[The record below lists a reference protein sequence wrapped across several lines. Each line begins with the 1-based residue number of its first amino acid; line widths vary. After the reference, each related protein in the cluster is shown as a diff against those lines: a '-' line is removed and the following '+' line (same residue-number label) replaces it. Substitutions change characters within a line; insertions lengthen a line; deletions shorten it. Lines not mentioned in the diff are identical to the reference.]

1 MKIAIIG
8 AGNVGGALAKTFSR
22 AGHSVVIADR
32 DPEEAGQLAAQV
44 GGTGTAD
51 LGRAASQAE
60 VVVLAVPFAASA
72 EQVSK
77 AIAGQVKGK
86 IVIDAT
92 NPLKPDFSGLAT
104 EGGPSGAE
112 RIQQWLPS
120 ARVVKAFNTVFA
132 SNQAEPVVEG
142 EPVDGLVAADDEQ
155 ARKTVLGLLADIGFR
170 PIDVGPLA
178 RARARGSR
186 WFASKNFW
194 EASPMA
200 RRQGDPE
207 PERREGPGPH
217 GPGRGPDESPERRK
231 EGPLDPWRV
240 PDLPGPGY
248 GPGTH
253 GPGRGPDQT

>member
-60 VVVLAVPFAASA
+60 AVVLAIPFAASA
-72 EQVSK
+72 EQVCK

-178 RARARGSR
+178 RARELEALAFLNIMLQVTKNGTWRSAWKLLSPPPGAVTLLKPPKPVLAVARLGSSD
-186 WFASKNFW
+186 AGSC
-194 EASPMA
+194 
-200 RRQGDPE
+200 
-207 PERREGPGPH
+207 
-217 GPGRGPDESPERRK
+217 
-231 EGPLDPWRV
+231 
-240 PDLPGPGY
+240 
-248 GPGTH
+248 
-253 GPGRGPDQT
+253 

>member
-1 MKIAIIG
+1 
-8 AGNVGGALAKTFSR
+8 
-22 AGHSVVIADR
+22 VIADR

-142 EPVDGLVAADDEQ
+142 EPVDGLVAADE
-155 ARKTVLGLLADIGFR
+155 

-178 RARARGSR
+178 RARELEALA
-186 WFASKNFW
+186 FLNIMLQVTKNGTW
-194 EASPMA
+194 RSAWKLLSPPPGAVNTAQTAQTGA
-200 RRQGDPE
+200 RRGEVGQ
-207 PERREGPGPH
+207 
-217 GPGRGPDESPERRK
+217 
-231 EGPLDPWRV
+231 L
-240 PDLPGPGY
+240 
-248 GPGTH
+248 
-253 GPGRGPDQT
+253 